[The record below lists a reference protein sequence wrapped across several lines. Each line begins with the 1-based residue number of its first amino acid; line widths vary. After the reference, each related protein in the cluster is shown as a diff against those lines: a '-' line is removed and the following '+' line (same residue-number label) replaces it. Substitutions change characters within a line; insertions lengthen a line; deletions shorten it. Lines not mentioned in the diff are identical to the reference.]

1 MNVLTKIK
9 RAKNDCL
16 KEWFEN
22 YNYQGNN
29 ETLKTCRHNRVL
41 PKIALV
47 AITAL
52 LIITLVAIL

>member
-16 KEWFEN
+16 NEWFEN
-22 YNYQGNN
+22 YNYQDNN
-29 ETLKTCRHNRVL
+29 ETLKACGHNRVL

-52 LIITLVAIL
+52 LVITLVAIL